1 MISLYTVMR
10 PLFSSIP
17 RVSVR
22 SQSIALALATILLLL
37 AWALWRSDW
46 NREAMLAVHATMMG
60 PAWLWIFITQG
71 GDAAVV
77 LLLLLAAG
85 RSSRQGAALALK
97 GFLIGSVVSPA
108 LKAWFAVQRPLSV
121 LDPALLNPMGNPPGT
136 ANAMPSGHALA
147 ASTLVCLIV
156 LMYPSLL
163 RRKALLLPL
172 ILGGLVVAFSRVVV
186 GAHWPADVIAGLGLG
201 IWIAWLAQRWEWWW
215 SWTPYLSVR
224 SGSWLMLVLEIGLV
238 IYVVVTAP
246 AEIAAK
252 LAMGL
257 VAVIGFLSALSR
269 YLGLRH
275 QSSQG

>member
-1 MISLYTVMR
+1 MR

-17 RVSVR
+17 RVSAR
-22 SQSIALALATILLLL
+22 SQSIALALATLLLLL

-46 NREAMLAVHATMMG
+46 NREAMLAVHATAMG
-60 PAWLWIFITQG
+60 PAWLWLFITQG

-77 LLLLLAAG
+77 LLLLLAVG
-85 RSSRQGAALALK
+85 RSSRQGAALAIK

-108 LKAWFAVQRPLSV
+108 LKAWFSVQRPLST
-121 LDPALLNPMGNPPGT
+121 LDPTLLNPMGNPPIS
-136 ANAMPSGHALA
+136 ANSMPSGHALA

-215 SWTPYLSVR
+215 SWTPYLTTR
-224 SGSWLMLVLEIGLV
+224 SGNWLLLILEIGLV
-238 IYVVVTAP
+238 IYVMVTAP
-246 AEIAAK
+246 PEVAAK

-257 VAVIGFLSALSR
+257 VAVIGLLSAVSR

-275 QSSQG
+275 QRSQE

>member
-1 MISLYTVMR
+1 MR

-17 RVSVR
+17 RLSAR
-22 SQSIALALATILLLL
+22 SQSIALALATCLLLF
-37 AWALWRSDW
+37 AWAVWYLDW
-46 NREAMLAVHATMMG
+46 NREAMLAVHDNPMG
-60 PAWLWIFITQG
+60 PAWLWIFITQW

-77 LLLLLAAG
+77 LIVLLAVG
-85 RSSRQGAALALK
+85 RSSRHGAALAIK
-97 GFLIGSVVSPA
+97 GFLIGSVVSPV
-108 LKAWFAVQRPLSV
+108 LKMWFSLPRPLTT
-121 LDPALLNPMGNPPGT
+121 LDPALLNPMGNPPAS
-136 ANAMPSGHALA
+136 ANSMPSGHALA
-147 ASTLVCLIV
+147 VSTLVCLIV

-186 GAHWPADVIAGLGLG
+186 GAHWPADVLAGLGLG

-275 QSSQG
+275 QRSQG

>member
-1 MISLYTVMR
+1 MR

-22 SQSIALALATILLLL
+22 SQSIALAWATFLLLL
-37 AWALWRSDW
+37 AWALGRSDW
-46 NREAMLAVHATMMG
+46 NREAMLAVHATSMG

-85 RSSRQGAALALK
+85 RSSREGAALAIK

-108 LKAWFAVQRPLSV
+108 LKTWFSVQRPLSA
-121 LDPALLNPMGNPPGT
+121 LDPTLLNPMGNPPGS
-136 ANAMPSGHALA
+136 ANSMPSGHALA
-147 ASTLVCLIV
+147 VSTLVCLIV

-172 ILGGLVVAFSRVVV
+172 ILGGLLVAFSRVVV

-215 SWTPYLSVR
+215 SWTPYLSAR
-224 SGSWLMLVLEIGLV
+224 FGNWLLLVLEISLV
-238 IYVVVTAP
+238 IYVMVAAP
-246 AEIAAK
+246 PEIAAK
-252 LAMGL
+252 IAMGL
-257 VAVIGFLSALSR
+257 VALIGLLSALTR
-269 YLGLRH
+269 YMGLQH
-275 QSSQG
+275 QRWQG

>member
-1 MISLYTVMR
+1 MR
-10 PLFSSIP
+10 QLFSSIP
-17 RVSVR
+17 RVSAR
-22 SQSIALALATILLLL
+22 SQSIALAMATLLLIL

-46 NREAMLAVHATMMG
+46 NREAMLAVHSADLG
-60 PAWLWIFITQG
+60 PAWLWIFLTQG

-85 RSSRQGAALALK
+85 RSTRQGAALAVK

-108 LKAWFAVQRPLSV
+108 LKMWLSVPRPLAV
-121 LDPALLNPMGNPPGT
+121 LDITLLSPMGNPPAS

-163 RRKALLLPL
+163 RRKALLIPL

-215 SWTPYLSVR
+215 SWTPYLSAR
-224 SGSWLMLVLEIGLV
+224 SGSWLLLILEAGLA
-238 IYVVVTAP
+238 IYVVLTAP
-246 AEIAAK
+246 PDFAAK
-252 LAMGL
+252 AAMGL
-257 VAVIGFLSALSR
+257 VALIGLLSAVSR
-269 YLGLRH
+269 YLGLQH
-275 QSSQG
+275 QRSQG